1 MTPSKKAKLERTVR
15 KHIADLEASR
25 RAHGRVRDMRD
36 QLRYQTRALLAKM
49 SDDALRAANGGDC
62 RASLRSLGSDLDKLA
77 RSVGFWDETID
88 ENANKVTYPSIAK
101 SVALYEKLLA
111 NLHEDP
117 TPQGGTFVVPNNVE
131 VYEQILKHLI
141 EVCVPDSG
149 SKGMLLDVVKPAAEQ
164 IVAMRLA
171 KETSR

>member
-1 MTPSKKAKLERTVR
+1 MTPSKKTKLERTVR
-15 KHIADLEASR
+15 KHIADLEDAG

-36 QLRYQTRALLAKM
+36 QFRYQTRAILAKM
-49 SDDALRAANGGDC
+49 AEDAFRAADGGDC
-62 RASLRSLGSDLDKLA
+62 RASLRSLGGELVEVA
-77 RSVGFWDETID
+77 RSVGCWDEAVD
-88 ENANKVTYPSIAK
+88 ENMNRVTYPSIAK
-101 SVALYEKLLA
+101 SIALYKKLLA
-111 NLHEDP
+111 NLHEDQAP
-117 TPQGGTFVVPNNVE
+117 RGGTFVVPNNVE

-171 KETSR
+171 KETAR